1 MDKKRLLFV
10 DDEPLVL
17 QGLKRTLRGMRPFW
31 EMEFVDGGPEA
42 MAYLARTPVDVVI
55 SDMRMPGMD
64 GAQLLEAVKAQYP
77 QIVRIILSGQL
88 DREMTL
94 KSVRLAHQLLS
105 KPCEAEVLRRALER
119 TFALNEL
126 LCNAELKRAVA
137 RMDSLPSM
145 PSICGE
151 VMAEVQSLEAS
162 IQKVAGIIARDP
174 AMAAKIL
181 QMVNSAFFGLCRR
194 VTDIKNAVMLL
205 GLDAIRALVLSVNVF
220 SAFNRKALAFFD
232 FDGLWQHS
240 LAVGG
245 LAKWVAA
252 AGGADRKTASAAFL
266 CGMLHDIGKL
276 ILAQNF
282 SETYRDVLSAA
293 VGSNRPLWESER
305 TAFGASHAE
314 VGAYLMGLWG
324 IEPPLLAAIAFHH
337 IPREGRTA
345 DFDLLAMTHL
355 ADAFA
360 QGRDKAAALSDQTIG
375 LDPDYLKA
383 VGVLP
388 RIENWFRESAQ
399 IEGVDA

>member
-10 DDEPLVL
+10 DDEPMVL
-17 QGLKRTLRGMRPFW
+17 QGLKRTLRGMRQVW
-31 EMEFVDGGPEA
+31 EMAFAGSGPEA
-42 MAYLARTPVDVVI
+42 LDYLAQMPVDVVV

-64 GAQLLEAVKAQYP
+64 GAQLLETVKAQYP

-94 KSVRLAHQLLS
+94 KSVRLAHQHLS
-105 KPCEAEVLRRALER
+105 KPCDVEVLRSALER

-126 LCNAELKRAVA
+126 LANAELKRAVA

-151 VMAEVQSLEAS
+151 VMEEVQSPEAS
-162 IQKVAGIIARDP
+162 IQKVAAIIARDP
-174 AMAAKIL
+174 AMAAKML

-194 VTDIKNAVMLL
+194 VTDIKQAVMLL

-220 SAFNRKALAFFD
+220 AAFNRKTMTFFD

-240 LAVGG
+240 LVVGG

-252 AGGADRKTASAAFL
+252 SGGADRRAANAAFL

-282 SETYRDVLSAA
+282 SDTYCEVLKAA
-293 VGSNRPLWESER
+293 DGADAPLWQGEQA
-305 TAFGASHAE
+305 AFGASHAE
-314 VGAYLMGLWG
+314 AGAYLMGLWG

-337 IPREGRTA
+337 NPAASKTA
-345 DFDLLAMTHL
+345 NFDLLAMTHL

-360 QGRDKAAALSDQTIG
+360 RAQHKTIALTDPGVG
-375 LDPDYLKA
+375 LDSGYVAA
-383 VGVLP
+383 VGVAP
-388 RIENWFRESAQ
+388 QIAAWFKESGQLQGA
-399 IEGVDA
+399 EL